1 MGGLELSK
9 VVLASKSP
17 RRKEL
22 LTQIGIE
29 YECIVSDT
37 EEIISETEPDKVV
50 YRLSEEKAMAV
61 AENYNFSNLE
71 EKVIFIGA
79 DTVVARDGII
89 LGKPADEED
98 AVDMLLKLQGNEHQV
113 YTGVCLLIYEGNEL
127 VNKISFAEC
136 TKVFMYEV
144 SEKDIRSYVK
154 SGEPMD
160 KAGAYGIQGLGAIL
174 VEKIEGDYNN
184 VVGLPV
190 GRIYQEIK
198 EYL

>member
-1 MGGLELSK
+1 MSK